1 MKAVFDSLVHA
12 ILIDPLFGL
21 ISTLIAYQFGLWFQR
36 LCGGYV
42 LLNPLLIAV
51 VLLVA
56 LLKVADIPYEH
67 YMQGGALIAFLLGPA
82 TVALALPLYDN
93 LKSIRRSALAILPA
107 VIIGSLTTCLSA
119 MLIGHLLGAS
129 PKVIL
134 SLGVHSATTPV
145 AMAVTEQLGGEP
157 SLAAAFTLLTG
168 LAGVILFSPV
178 MHAIRVKDWRARGL
192 GIGIAAHG
200 LGTARMLQLNETAGA
215 YSGMA
220 IGLGALITAV
230 LVPLLVHYGVWN

>member
-1 MKAVFDSLVHA
+1 MKEIAANIGHA
-12 ILIDPLFGL
+12 FLADPLFGL
-21 ISTLIAYQFGLWFQR
+21 IATLAAYQFGLWLQR

-51 VLLVA
+51 VLLVTMLQA
-56 LLKVADIPYEH
+56 AGISYEH
-67 YMQGGALIAFLLGPA
+67 YMQGGTLISFLLGPA

-107 VIIGSLTTCLSA
+107 VIAGSLTTCLSA
-119 MLIGHLLGAS
+119 MLIGHWLGAS
-129 PKVIL
+129 HAVVL

-145 AMAVTEQLGGEP
+145 AMGITEQLGGEP
-157 SLAAAFTLLTG
+157 SLAASFTLLTG
-168 LAGVILFSPV
+168 LAGVILFGPV
-178 MHAIRVKDWRARGL
+178 MRVIRVKDWRARGL

-215 YSGMA
+215 YGGMA
-220 IGLGALITAV
+220 IGLGALITAAI
-230 LVPLLVHYGVWN
+230 VPILLRYGFGG